1 MEEIMNISN
10 VIVARSGAMTITEI
24 SNLGKPSI
32 LIPYPYAAENHQEY
46 NAKILE
52 KNNASVVLT
61 EKELTSQKLNN
72 TINDLMNDKEKLIN
86 MSKAARSLAILDV
99 EDRIYVEI
107 KKLLK
112 VKI

>member
-1 MEEIMNISN
+1 MGN
-10 VIVARSGAMTITEI
+10 
-24 SNLGKPSI
+24 PSI

-52 KNNASVVLT
+52 KNGAAKVLLEANISSDT
-61 EKELTSQKLNN
+61 LNGLLEVL
-72 TINDLMNDKEKLIN
+72 INDENKLLKMGAN
-86 MSKAARSLAILDV
+86 ARRLAILDV

-112 VKI
+112 GKI